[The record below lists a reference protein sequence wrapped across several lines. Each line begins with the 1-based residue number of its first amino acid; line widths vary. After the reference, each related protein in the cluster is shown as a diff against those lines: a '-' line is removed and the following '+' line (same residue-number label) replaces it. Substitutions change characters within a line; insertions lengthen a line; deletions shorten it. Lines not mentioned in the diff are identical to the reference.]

1 MPWLG
6 KVRGGGV
13 DSHRNVPVY
22 MQALRGHSASGQAM
36 GGKKPLAQAKRDC
49 ALLVQGT
56 GSKAP
61 RVWAKGSEGAKWD
74 VLPLV

>member
-1 MPWLG
+1 MSLCTCRPLEG
-6 KVRGGGV
+6 T
-13 DSHRNVPVY
+13 VPL
-22 MQALRGHSASGQAM
+22 AQAM
-36 GGKKPLAQAKRDC
+36 GGKKPLAQAKRDW

-61 RVWAKGSEGAKWD
+61 RVWAKGSEGVKWD